1 MNGNNILVDTN
12 IFLYLLDGQDLAFQL
27 TNNKSIFLSFI
38 TEIELLGFKKLTAKE
53 ERQIQNLLKD
63 NIIIDINSQTKQIA
77 IELRKVLLHFP
88 LMHSNA

>member
-63 NIIIDINSQTKQIA
+63 NIIIDINSQTKQID
-77 IELRKVLLHFP
+77 LRHFYLLG
-88 LMHSNA
+88 